1 MKTYLVYGFF
11 LEDIFSLRKFFED
24 IFSLRIFF
32 EDIFSLRI
40 FFEYI
45 FSLRDLFEDIFS
57 LRETVLELQKAQGP
71 DLAPNPVKQ
80 AFFKRK
86 KSIFGGL

>member
-1 MKTYLVYGFF
+1 MNTYLVYGF
-11 LEDIFSLRKFFED
+11 
-24 IFSLRIFF
+24 
-32 EDIFSLRI
+32 

-45 FSLRDLFEDIFS
+45 FSLRDFFEDILS

-80 AFFKRK
+80 AFF
-86 KSIFGGL
+86 SIEITSVLVP